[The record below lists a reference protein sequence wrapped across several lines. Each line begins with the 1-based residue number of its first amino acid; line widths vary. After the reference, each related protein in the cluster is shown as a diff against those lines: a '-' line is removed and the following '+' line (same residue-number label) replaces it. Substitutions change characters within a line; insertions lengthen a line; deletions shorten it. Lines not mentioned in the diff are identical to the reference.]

1 MSETESA
8 AAAAAGK
15 QPRPSGGFHV
25 LPIVA
30 IAAVLVLVGLA
41 VAWKG
46 NVLRPK
52 PKLLLITSTENPYW
66 DRVILGAQE
75 AAKQVGAELTTIRNK
90 GDVKQQL
97 QSIKEVLDSGVSG
110 IAVSPI
116 DPDAQTAPLADAAKK
131 AALVT
136 IDSDCPGSD
145 RVAFIGTDNYFAGRE
160 CGRLVRDAIPD
171 GGEVIICVGSVRT
184 NGQDRRRGLMD
195 VLLDRPLDRNRAPDP
210 IEGEQ
215 KGAKY
220 TVVATLLDNV
230 DRAKAT
236 ELAAD
241 AITKHPNVKCM
252 VGLFGYN
259 TPAILEAL
267 NKAGKLGQIRV
278 VGFDDAEQTLAGI
291 EAGHVYGS
299 VVQDQ
304 YNMGF
309 DAVMV
314 LWGAARG
321 TPGVT
326 ATTPGGSKFLPSQAF
341 TKDNVIELR
350 MTREREAKSQAPA
363 ASAPATAPT
372 K

>member
-8 AAAAAGK
+8 AAAEK
-15 QPRPSGGFHV
+15 QPPRHGAHFHV

-30 IAAVLVLVGLA
+30 IAAVLILVGLG

-75 AAKQVGAELTTIRNK
+75 AAKQVGADFTAIRNK
-90 GDVKQQL
+90 GDAKLQL
-97 QSIKEVLDSGVSG
+97 QQVREALDSGISG
-110 IAVSPI
+110 IVVSTI
-116 DPDAQTAPLADAAKK
+116 DPDAQASALADAAKK
-131 AALVT
+131 VPLVT
-136 IDSDCPGSD
+136 IDSDCPGSN

-160 CGRLVRDAIPD
+160 CGRLVRDALPD
-171 GGEVIICVGSVRT
+171 GGEVIICVGTVRT

-195 VLLDRPLDRNRAPDP
+195 VLLDRPLDRNRAPAP
-210 IEGEQ
+210 VEGEQ

-220 TVVATLLDNV
+220 TIVATVLDNV

-236 ELAAD
+236 ELAAE
-241 AITKHPNVKCM
+241 AINKHPNVKCM

-267 NKAGKLGQIRV
+267 NKAGKLGQIKV
-278 VGFDDAEQTLAGI
+278 VGFDDAEPTLAGI
-291 EAGHVYGS
+291 ETGHVYGS

-309 DAVMV
+309 DSVMA
-314 LWGAARG
+314 LWAATRG
-321 TPGVT
+321 QPSVA
-326 ATTPGGSKFLPSQAF
+326 ATSPGGSKFLPSQEF
-341 TKDNVIELR
+341 TRENVIELR
-350 MTREREAKSQAPA
+350 MTREREAKSQGS
-363 ASAPATAPT
+363 ASTAPT
-372 K
+372 TAPAK